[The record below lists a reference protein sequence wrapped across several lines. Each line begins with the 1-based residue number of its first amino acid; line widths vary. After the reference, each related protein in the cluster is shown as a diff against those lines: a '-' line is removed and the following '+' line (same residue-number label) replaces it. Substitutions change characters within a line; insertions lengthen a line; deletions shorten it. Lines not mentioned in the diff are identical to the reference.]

1 MTYYVTIMMAWKPT
15 CLLLSFACFV
25 DGDGKKDGCLASR
38 ESGMEACISLAGNIS
53 RRELMRITLSDIGSV
68 CSIAGLVFA
77 FIAFAYT
84 NRKRK

>member
-38 ESGMEACISLAGNIS
+38 ESGMEACISPRGKYFSKGA
-53 RRELMRITLSDIGSV
+53 D
-68 CSIAGLVFA
+68 
-77 FIAFAYT
+77 AY
-84 NRKRK
+84 NFV